1 MKSFDI
7 DIDFLYTTNVGLLNV
22 NSNSR
27 SSILWDLSYWS
38 IYVNYL
44 EFVFWMEKEQDSSSE
59 EAIYPFYMKEKIT
72 IGKSKV
78 DANRLVFLSTIFQ
91 YVSYKFYSEAK
102 ISYCF
107 ALLYDANKCSRLHN
121 VSNEEAE
128 EYKEYIEEQL
138 AVTKLFCAFHEA
150 YHLKKIDAPGD
161 VNYRERILYNVKTM
175 VNSKEFEVY
184 YAYDRRLIDDV
195 RKRVNLMNEQDNLF
209 DELYSDA
216 AALDLLDV
224 VLNYM
229 NVFQPQWSMEK
240 FSLVVKEMI
249 ENFYAFN
256 TLTYDLYMI

>member
-1 MKSFDI
+1 
-7 DIDFLYTTNVGLLNV
+7 
-22 NSNSR
+22 
-27 SSILWDLSYWS
+27 
-38 IYVNYL
+38 
-44 EFVFWMEKEQDSSSE
+44 MEKEQDSSSE

-150 YHLKKIDAPGD
+150 YHLKK
-161 VNYRERILYNVKTM
+161 
-175 VNSKEFEVY
+175 
-184 YAYDRRLIDDV
+184 
-195 RKRVNLMNEQDNLF
+195 LMHLE
-209 DELYSDA
+209 
-216 AALDLLDV
+216 
-224 VLNYM
+224 
-229 NVFQPQWSMEK
+229 
-240 FSLVVKEMI
+240 
-249 ENFYAFN
+249 
-256 TLTYDLYMI
+256 T

>member
-1 MKSFDI
+1 MDIEFYNLLNLKFKKKRDIPEIWDKIVNNIDDFISDFLKSFDI

-107 ALLYDANKCSRLHN
+107 ALLYDANKCS
-121 VSNEEAE
+121 SIISF
-128 EYKEYIEEQL
+128 K
-138 AVTKLFCAFHEA
+138 
-150 YHLKKIDAPGD
+150 
-161 VNYRERILYNVKTM
+161 
-175 VNSKEFEVY
+175 
-184 YAYDRRLIDDV
+184 
-195 RKRVNLMNEQDNLF
+195 
-209 DELYSDA
+209 
-216 AALDLLDV
+216 
-224 VLNYM
+224 
-229 NVFQPQWSMEK
+229 
-240 FSLVVKEMI
+240 
-249 ENFYAFN
+249 
-256 TLTYDLYMI
+256 